1 MLMFKQQ
8 QILYVLATLFVLNI
22 FTTTNVLAQKWPK
35 ELIYNSSQHTL
46 SYGGASPTEG
56 LYAIDSIR
64 SLYLQFDQANYWTTL
79 TNNYKN
85 KIDLT
90 ATLTVNGQVYDSV
103 GVRFKGQTSYS
114 QIKNKQKKSFNL
126 SIDYADDKQDLMGY
140 TTLNLNNC
148 YEDPSM
154 MREAFYLNQI
164 RNYIPAAKAN
174 YVQLY
179 INGESWGIYPNVQQ
193 LNKKFLK
200 EWFLTN
206 NGTNWRAD
214 VPDGMGG
221 GFPAWGD
228 GTAAFNYLGNDTT
241 EYQKY
246 YTLKSTEET
255 DPWDFLVTACH
266 VLDTVK
272 NNNAETVLANYFDL
286 DRTLWFL
293 ACEIVFADD
302 DSYVYKGKMDYYL
315 YHDVETGRMTPLEF
329 DGNSAY
335 FEEAVDK
342 WGPFY
347 NVNNKNYP
355 LLNRLLNVKSLRQRY
370 LAHMRTIL
378 ETSFDP
384 DKAAADMDAFAQ
396 RIDQYVKDDTKKLY
410 SYTQFTSEVK
420 SLKQF
425 VEDRR
430 DYLMGNTELKQQG
443 PAIADV
449 AAYTNNYLWQQPT
462 NTQTVTVLATVT
474 ATDDDIDGVWL
485 YYSNNV
491 VGNFTKTAMFDD
503 GMHNDLQANDG
514 IFGATIPEQE
524 AGTWVRFYVAAIA
537 ANTYNTVSYNPPGA
551 EHNVYAYSVQ
561 LSTDAPQ
568 LTIIDESQP
577 IAAYPNPAGQ
587 VLYITTPQ
595 ANNST
600 NTQTASTNQQ
610 SNIQIVN
617 VLGQILYS
625 NPYLPMQTLTVNTQ
639 DWPSGVYAIKVGNWS
654 QKILVAH

>member
-1 MLMFKQQ
+1 
-8 QILYVLATLFVLNI
+8 
-22 FTTTNVLAQKWPK
+22 
-35 ELIYNSSQHTL
+35 
-46 SYGGASPTEG
+46 
-56 LYAIDSIR
+56 
-64 SLYLQFDQANYWTTL
+64 
-79 TNNYKN
+79 
-85 KIDLT
+85 
-90 ATLTVNGQVYDSV
+90 
-103 GVRFKGQTSYS
+103 
-114 QIKNKQKKSFNL
+114 
-126 SIDYADDKQDLMGY
+126 
-140 TTLNLNNC
+140 
-148 YEDPSM
+148 
-154 MREAFYLNQI
+154 
-164 RNYIPAAKAN
+164 
-174 YVQLY
+174 
-179 INGESWGIYPNVQQ
+179 VQQ

-503 GMHNDLQANDG
+503 GMHNDLQANLNRCP
-514 IFGATIPEQE
+514 ATN
-524 AGTWVRFYVAAIA
+524 Y
-537 ANTYNTVSYNPPGA
+537 Y
-551 EHNVYAYSVQ
+551 
-561 LSTDAPQ
+561 
-568 LTIIDESQP
+568 
-577 IAAYPNPAGQ
+577 
-587 VLYITTPQ
+587 
-595 ANNST
+595 
-600 NTQTASTNQQ
+600 
-610 SNIQIVN
+610 
-617 VLGQILYS
+617 
-625 NPYLPMQTLTVNTQ
+625 
-639 DWPSGVYAIKVGNWS
+639 
-654 QKILVAH
+654 